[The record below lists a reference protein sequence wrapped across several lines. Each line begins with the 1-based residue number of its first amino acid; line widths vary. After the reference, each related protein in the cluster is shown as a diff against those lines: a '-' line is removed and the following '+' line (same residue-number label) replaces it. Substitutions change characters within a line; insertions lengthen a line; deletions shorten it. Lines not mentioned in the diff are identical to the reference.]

1 MKKIVE
7 DNSKATDKNDNEK
20 NLKLFKNAR
29 ILLWAGGLYGILM
42 GFFVAFGPLYE
53 YRTSTGYQGYESL
66 AQTQGFLFAFSI
78 IAITL
83 LLFGGTI
90 LLLLKKQY
98 ALIIVLLAVHA
109 ILEVLTLPSMGLL
122 FIPATVLIF
131 VATLILYQP
140 GHRSKVETQ
149 IAGNKITPR

>member
-42 GFFVAFGPLYE
+42 GFFVAFGPMYE
-53 YRTSTGYQGYESL
+53 YRTSTGYHGYESL
-66 AQTQGFLFAFSI
+66 AQTRGFLFAFAI
-78 IAITL
+78 IAVTL
-83 LLFGGTI
+83 
-90 LLLLKKQY
+90 
-98 ALIIVLLAVHA
+98 
-109 ILEVLTLPSMGLL
+109 LL
-122 FIPATVLIF
+122 FIPAAVLIF

-140 GHRSKVETQ
+140 GHRSKVESQ
-149 IAGNKITPR
+149 IAGNKITLR